1 VYTLG
6 DVHKLY
12 TSQLIAV
19 MVKAEK
25 VKKHHEAGKEKQTIK
40 RRKFSITNFTRIQ
53 KQKKIAVEAQFPIS
67 SRSIGVP
74 CSQKRNKKR
83 VITPERARQKQQF

>member
-19 MVKAEK
+19 MVKEKK
-25 VKKHHEAGKEKQTIK
+25 VKKQQKFENEEKTKICRLFNITSFTI
-40 RRKFSITNFTRIQ
+40 IQ
-53 KQKKIAVEAQFPIS
+53 NGKKISLLLGSTFPVE
-67 SRSIGVP
+67 V
-74 CSQKRNKKR
+74 
-83 VITPERARQKQQF
+83 